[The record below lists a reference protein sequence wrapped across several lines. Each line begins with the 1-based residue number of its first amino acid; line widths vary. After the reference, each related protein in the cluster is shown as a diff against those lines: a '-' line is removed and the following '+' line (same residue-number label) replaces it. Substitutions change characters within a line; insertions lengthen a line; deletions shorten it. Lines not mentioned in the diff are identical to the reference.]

1 MVTEAMKVNSSSQ
14 GRIHKEEKQKQTL
27 KRCAKGSGTFKHY
40 DKKQLHDEN
49 QVDKLLQSPRKQ
61 GQ

>member
-1 MVTEAMKVNSSSQ
+1 MF
-14 GRIHKEEKQKQTL
+14 
-27 KRCAKGSGTFKHY
+27 KGSGTFKDY
-40 DKKQLHDEN
+40 DKKQLRDEN